1 MTDNDRQ
8 AQKEAATGKLLS
20 AYAKLVGMTAQEI
33 ADGGEAQRLTET
45 VDAMTESIAKAM
57 LIARIAADA
66 VRANEILDERRQE
79 APLDDL
85 GDERRST
92 DERNDRSSPGS

>member
-1 MTDNDRQ
+1 MTDSDRQ

-33 ADGGEAQRLTET
+33 ANGGEAQSLAKT
-45 VDAMTESIAKAM
+45 VDAMTETTAKAM

-66 VRANEILDERRQE
+66 VRANEITDDE
-79 APLDDL
+79 PTL
-85 GDERRST
+85 
-92 DERNDRSSPGS
+92 N